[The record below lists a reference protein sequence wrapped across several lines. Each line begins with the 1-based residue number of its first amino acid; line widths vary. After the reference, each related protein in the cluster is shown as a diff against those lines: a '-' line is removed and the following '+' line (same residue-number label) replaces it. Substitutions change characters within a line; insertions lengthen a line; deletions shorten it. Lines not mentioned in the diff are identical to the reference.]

1 MNDPGAQ
8 TRTSRTRT
16 YCGLDIG
23 GTKIELIAC
32 GDDMEVGYRR
42 RVATPTR
49 DYDAFLQAIN
59 MLVKIAEEDLG
70 SSCHAVGIGVPGVID
85 HASGRHLS
93 ANVPALTGQR
103 IEHDLQV
110 LLQRPLYLG
119 NDLQCFALSEAHGGA
134 AAGYQ
139 SMFGVI
145 LGTGAGGGYCID
157 GRLVGGYNGIAGE
170 WGHWTVP
177 ATLLARH
184 SLPLLDCA
192 CGLRGCI
199 ERYVSGSGLA
209 LIYQQ
214 LAYQQSAHSQASGEG
229 IDAGAIAVLAQQG
242 DAIAM
247 RAFDIHRDLLGHT
260 LANLV
265 LALDPHA
272 IVLGGGLSK
281 LKSLYRDLPDAVAA
295 HLFKGVRVPPIL
307 PPKFGDAGGARGA
320 VLLARQRSQAS

>member
-1 MNDPGAQ
+1 MNDPKV
-8 TRTSRTRT
+8 RTQV

-32 GDDMEVGYRR
+32 GEDMQVGYRR

-49 DYDAFLQAIN
+49 DYDAFLQAVN

-70 SSCHAVGIGVPGVID
+70 RSCHAVGIGVPGVID
-85 HASGRHLS
+85 HVSGRHLS

-134 AAGYQ
+134 AMGYQ

-209 LIYQQ
+209 LIHKQLVQQQ
-214 LAYQQSAHSQASGEG
+214 LAQQQLASPQPDGEG
-229 IDAGAIAVLAQQG
+229 IDAGAIAILAQQG
-242 DAIAM
+242 DVIAM

-265 LALDPHA
+265 LALDPHV

-281 LKSLYRDLPDAVAA
+281 LESLYRDLPDAVAA